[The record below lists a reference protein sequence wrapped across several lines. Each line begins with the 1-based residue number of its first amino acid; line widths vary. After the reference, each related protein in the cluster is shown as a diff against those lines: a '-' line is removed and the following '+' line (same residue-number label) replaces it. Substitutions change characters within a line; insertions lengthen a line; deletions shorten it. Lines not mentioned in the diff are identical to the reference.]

1 MQPSNVGTFIKM
13 KCHSY
18 DWSNWLILRGM
29 RKGKQNKI
37 TYNIQITQVR
47 LSKVQI
53 TSQPVQVDIFE
64 ASFKPYGLFQFWIN
78 LWHCDLYRLLVGS
91 LGREVA
97 ITRPLKTKPREQD
110 LNPEF
115 QHSNSTVYTL
125 ECSGGAL
132 KTRNMFLIWSRQ
144 NNVWS

>member
-78 LWHCDLYRLLVGS
+78 FWHCDLYRLLVGS

-132 KTRNMFLIWSRQ
+132 KTRNMFLMWSRQ